1 MRNPLPRAIRVF
13 LRFPTAQFSLYMCF
27 RIPVFLLVA
36 NCFFQTVTAQTAASA
51 AALSAIS
58 NSTPVEITTY
68 LISVRESE
76 TFSQAMLD
84 SVWKANKVP
93 QFISPVRYGVQ
104 VYQVMY
110 WTHWHDGS
118 KIKASGLYFVP
129 VEKRSELPVV
139 CYNHGSQSER
149 DIEVSLKG
157 EAVIP
162 TALAADGYA
171 ALMPDY
177 IGLGAGEKIHLYHHA
192 ETEAGATLDM
202 LRAVQ
207 EINAQ
212 LGISTDGHLFL
223 SGYSQGGHAS
233 MATHKM
239 IEEQFPN
246 EFSLTAS
253 APMSGA
259 YDMSGVQA
267 RAMFGS
273 YDRPAYFPFLLWG
286 MNEAYGILPDIRAAI
301 KEEYADTLMAML
313 ENQHYSLR
321 QISRV
326 MPSVPAEIIRPE
338 FLQAYSSD
346 STFPMRLAMEENSLI
361 DWAPQKPMMIC
372 YCKADEQVDYRNA
385 LVAYDSMKE
394 LGSKSVMLRRAGKNF
409 GHEACALYA
418 SVYTKMYF
426 DSFLKGSKNGKK
438 GPVSKRFL
446 ISLGKIGGE

>member
-1 MRNPLPRAIRVF
+1 MIRNNGVARNILKTSSQIRSTKIKNLGTSSLKSPSLPKESSLPETINYIVDKYQEKKPF
-13 LRFPTAQFSLYMCF
+13 FIGHLQFVQSQFERWQSNLPFVLPHYAVKSNPDRRLVQTLSSLGANFDCASMKEIQDVLSIAKNPN
-27 RIPVFLLVA
+27 RIIFAHPFKIPSHLEY
-36 NCFFQTVTAQTAASA
+36 AAS
-51 AALSAIS
+51 
-58 NSTPVEITTY
+58 V
-68 LISVRESE
+68 
-76 TFSQAMLD
+76 
-84 SVWKANKVP
+84 
-93 QFISPVRYGVQ
+93 GVNR
-104 VYQVMY
+104 M
-110 WTHWHDGS
+110 TADN
-118 KIKASGLYFVP
+118 I
-129 VEKRSELPVV
+129 SEL
-139 CYNHGSQSER
+139 
-149 DIEVSLKG
+149 
-157 EAVIP
+157 
-162 TALAADGYA
+162 
-171 ALMPDY
+171 
-177 IGLGAGEKIHLYHHA
+177 EKIHLYHHA